1 MDVDYIYFKEIDI
14 DKNEN
19 FTADFSKKN
28 EIENVFF
35 NKRNEHGINWL
46 QINSSVSD
54 SEILKIENEKEQKKV
69 SEEIQKLIK
78 A

>member
-1 MDVDYIYFKEIDI
+1 MAVDYIYFKEIDI

-35 NKRNEHGINWL
+35 NKRNEYGINWL

>member
-1 MDVDYIYFKEIDI
+1 MEVDYIYFKEIDI

-35 NKRNEHGINWL
+35 NKRNEYGINWL

>member
-28 EIENVFF
+28 EFENVFF
-35 NKRNEHGINWL
+35 NKRNEYGIN
-46 QINSSVSD
+46 
-54 SEILKIENEKEQKKV
+54 
-69 SEEIQKLIK
+69 
-78 A
+78 